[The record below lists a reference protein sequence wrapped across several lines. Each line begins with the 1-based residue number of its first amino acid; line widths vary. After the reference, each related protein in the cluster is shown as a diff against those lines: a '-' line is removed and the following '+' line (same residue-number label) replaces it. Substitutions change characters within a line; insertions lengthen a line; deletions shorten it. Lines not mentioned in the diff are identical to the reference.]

1 MEVELSAPLNGM
13 DFLKLLWMTNRI
25 IPRITSLQTFV
36 LKISHSD
43 IEIKN
48 SLIYDKIRDT
58 GLLMST

>member
-25 IPRITSLQTFV
+25 IPTITSLQTFV

-48 SLIYDKIRDT
+48 SLIYDKIRDI

>member
-1 MEVELSAPLNGM
+1 M

-48 SLIYDKIRDT
+48 SLIYDKIRDI
-58 GLLMST
+58 GLS